1 MSKTNES
8 EAAAAAKAESSFTK
22 EQLIASERF
31 RGRRDIINALLSH
44 DKQYAVRDAEKMI
57 DTYMK
62 GKVK

>member
-1 MSKTNES
+1 MSRTNEP
-8 EAAAAAKAESSFTK
+8 EKAEAKAESCFTK

-31 RGRRDIINALLSH
+31 RGRKDIINALLSCGE
-44 DKQYAVRDAEKMI
+44 QYTVGAVEKMI

>member
-1 MSKTNES
+1 MSKTNEP
-8 EAAAAAKAESSFTK
+8 ETAAVKAESGFTK

-31 RGRRDIINALLSH
+31 RGRKDIINALLAP
-44 DKQYAVRDAEKMI
+44 DKRYTAETAEKMI